1 MYSTLRLLQAIQT
14 HLCTQMMN
22 DRAYDV
28 SKDPSEQVE
37 VMLRL
42 ARAEI
47 EQHTCENVARKE
59 FECVLSLVELSE
71 YK

>member
-1 MYSTLRLLQAIQT
+1 
-14 HLCTQMMN
+14 MMN